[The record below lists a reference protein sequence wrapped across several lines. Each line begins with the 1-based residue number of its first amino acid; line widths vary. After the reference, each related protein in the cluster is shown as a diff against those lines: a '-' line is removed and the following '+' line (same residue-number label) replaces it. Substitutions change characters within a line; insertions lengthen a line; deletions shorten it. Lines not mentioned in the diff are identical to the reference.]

1 MRERSYK
8 ILAALLLLLLVAGVG
23 LYVRD
28 LVSVWQLAKSE
39 RAETTELSAMR
50 RKDIPVRVIG
60 LDTLLRD
67 RDRYVVVDVR
77 EREEYS
83 QGRIRGSI
91 NYRLGEILQNPAAR
105 QALMQQVD
113 GRIPVFYCHDGERS
127 QLAAEKIQETF
138 GGAVYYVKKGY
149 RQIWGMQ
156 DSGRIWEGSLKQLL
170 PPGHEGHM
178 HLWMR
183 KWQVPVNTLID
194 LSMQGHDQVRGLE
207 GKRLIHAPVLLMSDR
222 QIDELIRSL
231 DNQPVVALCNS
242 KVSCFSTR
250 ILRYRLEE
258 RGRTLG
264 GFVRL
269 LKEDV
274 THLPGI

>member
-28 LVSVWQLAKSE
+28 LVSVWQLAESE

-156 DSGRIWEGSLKQLL
+156 DSGKIWEGSLKQLL

-183 KWQVPVNTLID
+183 KWQVPVNTLLD

-222 QIDELIRSL
+222 QIDELISSL

-258 RGRTLG
+258 RGRTFG